1 MVFTSSVALVP
12 HRCLLTHTHTHT
24 VRHTLTLQHMP
35 ENLVSF
41 GFTPRVVHLM
51 ALIWFYD
58 LCGLL
63 HIRPENC
70 IVCLF
75 FELGE
80 WALGGGGRFF
90 ITFILCFLWFCA
102 SAFVFRLF
110 NFPFAPPTKE
120 PSFLSWFSCTP
131 QYERNREW
139 YRERSRRGGCWSGRD
154 VRAASICLRR
164 AWVVLWLKLFGFHC
178 SSVVA
183 KGRRREFNISNG
195 FMQLRVAHLHLHF
208 IYSAVI
214 ESSSKRAFEV
224 DVDVDVSKAGTYR
237 FECSLLNSIMIS

>member
-12 HRCLLTHTHTHT
+12 HRCLLTHTHTQSETHT
-24 VRHTLTLQHMP
+24 HTAAHAGKLGEFRFYPPRCTFNGVDMVLWPLWPLTH
-35 ENLVSF
+35 
-41 GFTPRVVHLM
+41 TPRK
-51 ALIWFYD
+51 
-58 LCGLL
+58 L
-63 HIRPENC
+63 H
-70 IVCLF
+70 CLPF

-139 YRERSRRGGCWSGRD
+139 YRERSRRGGCWSERD
-154 VRAASICLRR
+154 VRAASICVRR

-224 DVDVDVSKAGTYR
+224 DVDVSKAGTYR